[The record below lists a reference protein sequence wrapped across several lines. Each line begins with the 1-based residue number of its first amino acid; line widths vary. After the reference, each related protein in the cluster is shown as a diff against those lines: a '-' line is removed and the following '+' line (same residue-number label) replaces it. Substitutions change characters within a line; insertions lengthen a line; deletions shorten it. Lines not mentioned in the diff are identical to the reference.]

1 MYVYY
6 FFAAISAWFGF
17 QSLRSGFRFVAYVR
31 EETSKP
37 LPDYQPFVSVFAP
50 SRGIESGLAENL
62 AALLNQNYH
71 KYEVIFVFDRSD
83 DPAIAILQGLKN
95 TRGAVA
101 QLSRRAQSGQGRP
114 SLTVGLLPRG
124 NSVTQKIVIAG
135 PATTSGQ
142 KVHNLRAAVLE
153 ADPDAEVFVFVDTD
167 ARPNK
172 VWLRQLVS
180 PLVDDKLGAS
190 SGYRWFVSKK
200 GGLSSRLRS
209 VWNASVASALGRDT
223 MKNFCWG
230 GSTAIR
236 RTVFEKL
243 NIRERWVG
251 SVSDDFS
258 VTTVLKEAGLPIHFT
273 PNCLVASVSDCNA
286 RELFEFTTRQ
296 IKITR
301 VYAPHLWLPLLLGSS
316 LFAIAFFGG
325 IILLVVRLVSGIS
338 SWLLFAVLCVLF
350 LLGAAKGFIRWQV
363 IRIPLAN
370 YRRELNRDLLA
381 HICLWPVASLLYLY
395 NAVVAGFSRRI
406 NWRGIVYE
414 LKSPV
419 EAVIISRD
427 R

>member
-6 FFAAISAWFGF
+6 FFAAVSAWFGF
-17 QSLRSGFRFVAYVR
+17 QSLRSGFRYVAYVR

-83 DPAIAILQGLKN
+83 DPAIAILQGLRN
-95 TRGAVA
+95 A
-101 QLSRRAQSGQGRP
+101 RR
-114 SLTVGLLPRG
+114 

-153 ADPDAEVFVFVDTD
+153 ADPDAEVLVFVDTD

-190 SGYRWFVSKK
+190 SGYRWFVTRK

-209 VWNASVASALGRDT
+209 VWNASVASALGRDR

-230 GSTAIR
+230 GSTAIK

-273 PNCLVASVSDCNA
+273 PNCLVASVGDCSV

-350 LLGAAKGFIRWQV
+350 LLGATKGFIRWQV

-381 HICLWPVASLLYLY
+381 HICLWPFASLLNSPL
-395 NAVVAGFSRRI
+395 VCIDLFSR
-406 NWRGIVYE
+406 
-414 LKSPV
+414 KS
-419 EAVIISRD
+419 SHL
-427 R
+427 